1 MKLNELKARQKA
13 RIRSIATGGDQMDVK
28 LREVGF
34 SEGDEVEMVGAG
46 PLGGRTL
53 AVRLNRS
60 LIALR
65 TSEAELVEVEPA

>member
-1 MKLNELKARQKA
+1 MKLHELKARQKA
-13 RIRSIATGGDQMDVK
+13 RIRSIATGSEQMDIK

-65 TSEAELVEVEPA
+65 TSEADLVEVDPA

>member
-1 MKLNELKARQKA
+1 MKLHELKARQKA
-13 RIRSIATGGDQMDVK
+13 RIRSIATGSEEMDIK

-65 TSEAELVEVEPA
+65 TSEADLVEVDPA

>member
-1 MKLNELKARQKA
+1 MKLHELKARQKA
-13 RIRSIATGGDQMDVK
+13 RIRSIATGSEQMDIK

-34 SEGDEVEMVGAG
+34 SEDDEVEMVGAG

-65 TSEAELVEVEPA
+65 TSEADLVEVDPA